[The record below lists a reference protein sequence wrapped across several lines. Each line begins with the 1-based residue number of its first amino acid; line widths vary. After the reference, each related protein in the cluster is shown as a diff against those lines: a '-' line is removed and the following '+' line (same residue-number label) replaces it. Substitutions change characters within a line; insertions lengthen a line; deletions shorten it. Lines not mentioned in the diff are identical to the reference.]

1 MRPMLWPDVSQGQ
14 PHCHSTHLCA
24 HFIKRTI
31 WKRSFQKHIHHVAWA
46 VWVRLMLLLLKFKQ
60 MDETWEF
67 IFNIPLKKI
76 IWFKLPNPFPSFH
89 PLAEMSNVG
98 QSIKPR
104 VQRYICHSI
113 GLCLLPE
120 WGSLMGFAFAFL
132 HWLKS
137 RTNSCQTL
145 EWLLKANL
153 SLKNGT

>member
-1 MRPMLWPDVSQGQ
+1 MLWPDVLQGQ

-31 WKRSFQKHIHHVAWA
+31 WKHSFQKHIHHVAWA

-60 MDETWEF
+60 MDKTWEF
-67 IFNIPLKKI
+67 IFNIPLKKLSDLSCQI
-76 IWFKLPNPFPSFH
+76 HFLLSTPWLK
-89 PLAEMSNVG
+89 MSNVG

-104 VQRYICHSI
+104 VQRYICHST

-120 WGSLMGFAFAFL
+120 WGSLMGFVFAFL